1 MFGAQDIAN
10 LAGNEAERRAPSF
23 QPKTVIIKM
32 QYSDLQVTAS
42 FERLAPYP
50 HPWNGAR
57 WFHGDFK
64 LLAVEVH
71 GEIIAGARWFPV
83 RLSQKAA
90 NHDQSLCRRN
100 ESHGDFKLLAVE
112 VHGEIIAESTSGAD
126 SAAATKK

>member
-1 MFGAQDIAN
+1 MRLNRRKKHEDEGSGSCALLEHGHGGRCGVNHVVVFGAQDIAN

-71 GEIIAGARWFPV
+71 GEIIA
-83 RLSQKAA
+83 
-90 NHDQSLCRRN
+90 
-100 ESHGDFKLLAVE
+100 
-112 VHGEIIAESTSGAD
+112 ESTSGAD